1 MDKPLADVIAPGL
14 GVLFCGLNPGRQ
26 AAAEGHHF
34 AGRGNRFWRVLHL
47 AGFTPRQLSP
57 EEDRQLLDYGCG
69 LTTVV
74 ARATAGAA
82 DLERQ
87 DYISASGDLVQLI
100 ERFRPRH
107 VAFLGKAAY
116 AAIQGDRQL
125 AWGRQPTPFG
135 GITAWLLPN
144 PSGRNLSFQLEDL
157 VTAYRDLRSSD
168 DARA

>member
-1 MDKPLADVIAPGL
+1 MGKPLADVIAPGL
-14 GVLFCGLNPGRQ
+14 GVLFCGLNPGRR

-34 AGRGNRFWRVLHL
+34 AGHGNRFWPVLHL

-57 EEDRQLLDYGCG
+57 EEDRELLKYGCG

-82 DLERQ
+82 DLERKE
-87 DYISASGDLVQLI
+87 YISAAGDLMQLV
-100 ERFRPRH
+100 ERYRPRH

-116 AAIQGDRQL
+116 AAIQGTRQL
-125 AWGRQPTPFG
+125 AWGRQPAPFAG
-135 GITAWLLPN
+135 AAAWLLPN
-144 PSGRNLSFQLEDL
+144 PSGRNLHFKLEDL
-157 VTAYRDLRSSD
+157 AKAYRDLKLSD